1 MEVTI
6 FGVASVF
13 LEDAAWHQGGGS
25 WGVSRAEMKGAGR
38 SEADGPWAPGTQVK
52 SFIMT
57 MPKVKV

>member
-1 MEVTI
+1 M
-6 FGVASVF
+6 
-13 LEDAAWHQGGGS
+13 
-25 WGVSRAEMKGAGR
+25 SRAEMKGAGR